1 MNISPT
7 NVLKIPVIDANIEN
21 TKPYGHLLGDDV
33 SKPGL
38 GIPFYQER
46 VLEGENID
54 FTYRGTATFRTA
66 KILPG
71 YPPIIWLERHM
82 YMTQMFI
89 GLGQAPFIMVMAPP
103 NHENDENLP
112 NLNQVQA
119 LRFPAGYGLLLHIG
133 TWHDFPIAC
142 DRPVVVLTANSD
154 EVVTALS
161 QMQTPGE
168 MNQGDVYKISLLKR
182 LNCEIH
188 LEVESSRV

>member
-1 MNISPT
+1 MT
-7 NVLKIPVIDANIEN
+7 NTQTQIFQIPVVDANQEN
-21 TKPYGHLLGDDV
+21 VKPYGYLLGDDV

-38 GIPFYQER
+38 GIPFYQGR

-66 KILPG
+66 KIMPG
-71 YPPIIWLERHM
+71 YPLITWLERHLH
-82 YMTQMFI
+82 MTQMFI

-103 NHENDENLP
+103 NHEIGENLP
-112 NLNQVQA
+112 DLNQVQA
-119 LRFPAGYGLLLHIG
+119 LRFPAGHGLLLHLG

-142 DRPVVVLTANSD
+142 DVPVVILTANSD

-168 MNQGDVYKISLLKR
+168 MNQGDVYKISLPKR
-182 LNCEIH
+182 LGCEIH
-188 LEVESSRV
+188 LEV